1 MTSTENAS
9 TSANEKQ
16 KYLPVANRR
25 DRYSEC
31 LSRVRKRA
39 QRDTRVEEEP

>member
-1 MTSTENAS
+1 MTSTEEAS

-25 DRYSEC
+25 GRYSEC
-31 LSRVRKRA
+31 LSRVRKRV